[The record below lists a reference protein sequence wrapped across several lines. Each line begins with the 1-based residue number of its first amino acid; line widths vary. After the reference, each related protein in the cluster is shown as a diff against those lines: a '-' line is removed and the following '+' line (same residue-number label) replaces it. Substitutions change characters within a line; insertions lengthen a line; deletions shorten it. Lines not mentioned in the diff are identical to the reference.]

1 MDRRPVPA
9 QVRTVCTTNRQRAGR
24 HFGRSNRMA
33 LQRSSVTMSR
43 GPAPNEGHRS
53 SFYVLYSSACWFAGR
68 AGKARPRRVD
78 PIRREKSYGP
88 DQELDTGAGCS
99 HASSACRQG
108 GTLYDFE
115 HIQSFFRRIFHHPGL
130 SKRCRL
136 RIRDRLTFC
145 PPGMRCNPAIFMR
158 RNELH

>member
-1 MDRRPVPA
+1 MARFFSENEYAKNLRSLNASRRGRVICSWTDDASLPKS
-9 QVRTVCTTNRQRAGR
+9 VRRAGR

-68 AGKARPRRVD
+68 AGKARPRSVD

-130 SKRCRL
+130 SKRCS
-136 RIRDRLTFC
+136 
-145 PPGMRCNPAIFMR
+145 
-158 RNELH
+158 